1 MILNWLDL
9 FLLILASFRLSRL
22 IVFDTI
28 TEFIRK
34 PFHEIVVE
42 TLPDGTTTSYLQIKG
57 TGIRS
62 FFGEL
67 LSCYWCMGFWCSL
80 LIVIGYLMFP
90 FFAYPLII
98 ILAVAGA
105 ASFLETL
112 LEKIQGN

>member
-1 MILNWLDL
+1 MNLNWLDL
-9 FLLILASFRLSRL
+9 FLLTLASFRLTRL

-28 TEFIRK
+28 TQFIRR
-34 PFHEIVVE
+34 PFLEIVDEV
-42 TLPDGTTTSYLQIKG
+42 LPDGTTTSYLQIKG
-57 TGIRS
+57 TGIRN

-67 LSCYWCMGFWCSL
+67 LSCYWCIGFWCSL

-112 LEKIQGN
+112 LEKLQEN